1 MYSLLHHA
9 LKNISMLILLS
20 AVAVFA
26 VLASPMTARGA
37 SDSDRNANPKPRSNP
52 TTASEP
58 PPSASPTTTASPVT
72 PAASPATPTASP
84 AAPTASPAASPST
97 PTASPSP
104 AAPEPAPA
112 TQTTDA
118 ASGDDMGQNEPSA
131 EDEALKDDPAMQ
143 EQSAPETEQDYAFSS
158 TQYQLDTGAKAA
170 TDSTQPATIN
180 YETSGPSAAYSPCER
195 MIKAHVV
202 ALDQIFFWNRLGAV
216 QPQGMIFAL
225 RQNVVPTDGSAV
237 LRPGR
242 VRLRADKRPRPL
254 VLRMNV
260 GDCLQVDFQ
269 NLLNPSPVDEEQ
281 PATRTASVHVAGLQL
296 VNSIRDDGS
305 NVGRNQPSGLVR
317 PGERI
322 TYTFYADGQ
331 MKEGV
336 HLLYSTAATTTGEG
350 DGGQLPP
357 GLFGAVDVEPRKA
370 EWYRSQLSNEE
381 LRLAARR
388 NPRTGQILRTP
399 GGQPVINYNAVYPAW
414 HRYAFQPIIRIMNRN
429 NVIVHS
435 DLNAIIT
442 GPDRGKFPANTYP
455 PVGVAPNRDW
465 PFREFTIIY
474 HDEIGAVQAF
484 PQFEQEGPGGLADT
498 LHGGRDNFAI
508 NYGTAGIGAEILAN
522 RIGVGPM
529 ANCDECLFEEFF
541 LSAWAVGDPAMVV
554 DRPANSLR
562 DNIVGLPPCKIG
574 SDIDNVKTGL
584 RDGVC
589 DQNRVNVPPGYK
601 ATKAFYPNDPSNVHH
616 SYINDHVKMRVL
628 HAGPKEH
635 HIHHLHAHQWI
646 KSADGDGSTY
656 NDSQSIGPGSGFNL
670 EISHGGSGNRNLTA
684 GDSIF
689 HCHFYPHFAQGMW
702 ELWRS
707 HDVFEEG
714 TPLDGGGRP
723 IAGTRALPDAE
734 IKRGT
739 PIPAILP
746 LPGGADQSRYANYVM
761 APMPE
766 AQVQIVNGQVSI
778 SGSGNPG
785 FPFFVPGIMGRRP
798 PHPPLDTEFDAG
810 LPRHVIKEADVAF
823 HEETRLSFDKGIAN
837 ITAQEL
843 PEDGTFYEKRAMDYH
858 ALPVHTGYHTEDL
871 TQGPFM
877 TNGLP
882 PQKGAP
888 YADPC
893 VSDRWDPQTGAQ
905 ILEVHPFFN
914 RQLDYR
920 AVMFQFDMTIN
931 KAGWHFPQSRIE
943 SLWQDYKPTVSGT
956 KPPEP
961 MFIRANT
968 QDCITFHHANLIPNV
983 YQVDDFQVKTPTD
996 IVGQHIHLVKFDVTS
1011 SDGAGNGW
1019 NYEDGTFGDDEV
1031 ISRIKHINENGG
1043 IITVAGGRRL
1053 LTPVPHPFFN
1063 RPAQVTVQRWF
1074 ADDVVNVAPAGTA
1087 PTDRT
1092 LRSAFTHDHF
1102 GPSTHQQTGLYAGLI
1117 MEPKGS
1123 EWRHNENGTPL
1134 GYSNNTVPVRE
1145 DGGPTSFAAVIVT
1158 HPDST
1163 QSYREFM
1170 IEFADYQLAY
1180 LKGGGVDAAGKP
1192 IYDPKKAINPPGRHE
1207 VPLPDQTLSG
1217 PPFGPETRLLE
1228 RPAREG
1234 CPNGDPAPC
1243 PEIVSA
1249 ADVGT
1254 FVVNYRNEPIPLRV
1268 RDPQTNKQVLGDQGD
1283 LSLVYKSIPRVDPVL
1298 NSAGPYPPLT
1308 PGVGIYDP
1316 FTPLLRANERD
1327 RVNVRVLVGA
1337 HEEGHNFTVHG
1348 VKWLFEPGDPDSGW
1362 RNSQMMGISEKF
1374 DFVLPG
1380 VAPSGPPGTRPR
1392 ADRLYKPGASVDDQW
1407 NGLWGILRT
1416 YSQAAASGD
1425 STTPSAQLSA
1435 EGIPA
1440 DDAPPFALPNN
1451 PPPSSDTTTTSD
1463 TTASKSTTTS
1473 TTTSDADS
1481 PTYIGPPETATVS
1494 PCPEGA
1500 NPISYNVYA
1509 FLARD
1514 ILRQHRLEFDGQDPD
1529 GPYGPQT
1536 PYSWSVRGKT
1546 GPLNDPTAIIYV
1558 REDMIGGD
1566 GYYRN
1571 ERVEPLVLRA
1581 NAGDCITVTLFN
1593 KLPEQPVDLPGYN
1606 TMPMIVDDFNAN
1618 QVVPSRRVGL
1628 HPQLVHYDVTTS
1640 DGFEVGVNRNQQTA
1654 PPGGSVTYTWYAGDT
1669 GVELSPG
1676 TGGGKPVEF
1685 GATNLVSS
1693 DPIKHSN
1700 KSAIGSLIIEPSRST
1715 WEEDP
1720 DSTHSARIWLRYLQP
1735 LYACRIDQPCPTYP
1749 PPGFREFVL
1758 QFQNDVNMRFND
1770 GAPVP
1775 HLAEEED
1782 PEDSGQKA
1790 FNYRTEPFWTRLCY
1804 WPALPLSGGMSRTA
1818 TQCPQSDAESTRQLD
1833 MTNSLHNSQIGNRDP
1848 VTPIFSA
1855 NVGEEVRFRVL
1866 HSNGHPR
1873 NNVFVVHGHI
1883 WQETPYLTGS
1893 SSSVIGL
1900 NNNSAWHGAQWG
1912 HGPSNH
1918 FDVRIQRAGGA
1929 FAVTGDYL
1937 YRTFQSFQF
1946 DGGMWGLFR
1955 VVSSPQ
1961 PDTTCTSDPCT
1972 VEATPTGGDQPP
1984 PLRP

>member
-1 MYSLLHHA
+1 MPAKQHA
-9 LKNISMLILLS
+9 LKNVSMTILLM
-20 AVAVFA
+20 AVALCA
-26 VLASPMTARGA
+26 ALASPATARATSDGA
-37 SDSDRNANPKPRSNP
+37 ANPKPSPSPATAPAP
-52 TTASEP
+52 TTSTP
-58 PPSASPTTTASPVT
+58 TTSTPTTTASPT
-72 PAASPATPTASP
+72 AASSPATTTASSSSASPSSASASSASPAPAS
-84 AAPTASPAASPST
+84 SP
-97 PTASPSP
+97 
-104 AAPEPAPA
+104 
-112 TQTTDA
+112 TDA
-118 ASGDDMGQNEPSA
+118 APPQTVDDLPSDDLGESEPSA
-131 EDEALKDDPAMQ
+131 EDAALQDDPAMQ
-143 EQSAPETEQDYAFSS
+143 EQSSPETEQDMAYTSM
-158 TQYQLDTGAKAA
+158 QYRTDTGAAMPV
-170 TDSTQPATIN
+170 TDQPTTIN
-180 YETSGPSAAYSPCER
+180 YETSAPSGVVSPCER

-202 ALDQIFFWNRLGAV
+202 ALDQVFFWNRLGTV

-225 RQNVVPTDGSAV
+225 RHHVVPTDRGST
-237 LRPGR
+237 LRAGR
-242 VRLRADKRPRPL
+242 VRLRADIRPRPI

-281 PATRTASVHVAGLQL
+281 PITRTASVHIAGLQL

-305 NVGRNQPSGLVR
+305 NVGRNQPVPNGLVR

-322 TYTFYADGQ
+322 TYTYYAEGK
-331 MKEGV
+331 MREGV
-336 HLLYSTAATTTGEG
+336 HLMFSAAATTTSEG
-350 DGGQLPP
+350 DGGQIPP
-357 GLFGAVDVEPRKA
+357 GLFGAVDVEPRTA

-388 NPRTGQILRTP
+388 NPRTGEILRTP
-399 GGQPVINYNAVYPAW
+399 GGQPIINYDAVYPAW
-414 HRYAFQPIIRIMNRN
+414 HRYAFQPILRILNRN
-429 NVIVHS
+429 GIIVHS

-442 GPDRGKFPANTYP
+442 GPGRGKFPAGTYP

-465 PFREFTIIY
+465 PFREFTIVY

-529 ANCDECLFEEFF
+529 AGCDECLFEEFF

-574 SDIDNVKTGL
+574 SDIDGVKTGL

-589 DQNRVNVPPGYK
+589 DEQRKDVPPGYK
-601 ATKAFYPNDPSNVHH
+601 ATKAFFPADPSNVHH
-616 SYINDHVKMRVL
+616 SYLSDHVKMRVL

-670 EISHGGSGNRNLTA
+670 EISHGGSGNRNLTP
-684 GDSIF
+684 GDAIF

-702 ELWRS
+702 ELWRN

-714 TPLDGGGRP
+714 TVLDRNGRP
-723 IAGTRALPDAE
+723 APGSRALPDAE

-739 PIPAILP
+739 PIPALVP
-746 LPGGADQSRYANYVM
+746 LPGGEDQSRYANYVM
-761 APMPE
+761 PPMPE
-766 AQVQIVNGQVSI
+766 AQVQIVNGQVAI
-778 SGSGNPG
+778 SGNGNPG
-785 FPFFVPGIMGRRP
+785 YPFFVPGTMGRRP

-810 LPRHVIKEADVAF
+810 LPRHIIVDADVAF
-823 HEETRLSFDKGIAN
+823 HEETRLSFDKEIAN
-837 ITAQEL
+837 IKAQEL
-843 PEDGTFYEKRAMDYH
+843 PEEGTFYEQRAMDYH
-858 ALPVHTGYHTEDL
+858 ALPFHTGYRTEDR
-871 TQGPFM
+871 TPGPFL

-882 PQKGAP
+882 PQHGAP

-893 VSDRWDPQTGAQ
+893 VSDRFDANGNE

-914 RQLDYR
+914 RQLDYK
-920 AVMFQFDMTIN
+920 AVMFQFDMQIN

-943 SLWQDYKPTVSGT
+943 SLWRDYKPTVSGD

-983 YQVDDFQVKTPTD
+983 YEVDDFQVKTPTD

-1019 NYEDGTFGDDEV
+1019 NYEDGTFGDQEV
-1031 ISRIKHINENGG
+1031 EFRIKHINEAGG
-1043 IITVAGGRRL
+1043 IITQNGGRRL

-1063 RPAQVTVQRWF
+1063 RPTQVTIQRWL
-1074 ADDVVNVAPAGTA
+1074 ADDVVSLNPGGTA
-1087 PTDRT
+1087 PQDRT

-1117 MEPKGS
+1117 MEPKDS
-1123 EWRHNENGTPL
+1123 EWLHNETGTPL
-1134 GYSNNTVPVRE
+1134 GYSNGTTPGRD
-1145 DGGPTSFAAVIVT
+1145 DGGPTSFAAIIVT
-1158 HPDST
+1158 HPDTS

-1170 IEFADYQLAY
+1170 IEFADFQLAY
-1180 LKGGGVDAAGKP
+1180 LPKGGVDAAGNP
-1192 IYDPKKAINPPGRHE
+1192 IPDPKRAINPPGKRE
-1207 VPLPDQTLSG
+1207 VPLPDQPLPG
-1217 PPFGPETRLLE
+1217 PPFGFETRLVE

-1243 PEIVSA
+1243 PEIISS

-1254 FVVNYRNEPIPLRV
+1254 YSVNYRNEPIPLRV

-1283 LSLVYKSIPRVDPVL
+1283 LSFVYKSIPRVDPVL
-1298 NSAGPYPPLT
+1298 NGAGPYPPLT
-1308 PGVGIYDP
+1308 PGVGPYDP

-1327 RVNVRVLVGA
+1327 RVNVRILVGA

-1362 RNSQMMGISEKF
+1362 RTSQMMGISEKF

-1380 VAPSGPPGTRPR
+1380 LAPSGSPGRRPKE
-1392 ADRLYKPGASVDDQW
+1392 DHLYKPGASVDDQW
-1407 NGLWGILRT
+1407 NGLWGILRVYRQFSAT
-1416 YSQAAASGD
+1416 GGAAPSERM
-1425 STTPSAQLSA
+1425 TTEVQ
-1435 EGIPA
+1435 E
-1440 DDAPPFALPNN
+1440 DAPPFALPNN
-1451 PPPSSDTTTTSD
+1451 QPTTDKTAETTTTSSD
-1463 TTASKSTTTS
+1463 PST
-1473 TTTSDADS
+1473 DS
-1481 PTYIGPPETATVS
+1481 PILIGPPEPATVS
-1494 PCPEGA
+1494 PCPDGA
-1500 NPISYNVYA
+1500 NPIAYNVYA

-1514 ILRQHRLEFDGQDPD
+1514 ILRQRRLEFDGQDPD
-1529 GPYGPQT
+1529 GPGPQT
-1536 PYSWSVRGKT
+1536 PYRWNIRGESS
-1546 GPLNDPTAIIYV
+1546 PLNDPTAIIFV
-1558 REDMIGGD
+1558 REDMIGDD
-1566 GYYRN
+1566 GFYRN

-1581 NAGDCITVTLFN
+1581 HAGDCITVTLIN
-1593 KLPEQPVDLPGYN
+1593 KLPDEPVDLPGYN

-1628 HPQLVHYDVTTS
+1628 HPQLVHYDATTS
-1640 DGFEVGVNRNQQTA
+1640 DGFEVGVNPIPQTA

-1669 GVELSPG
+1669 GIELSPG
-1676 TGGGKPVEF
+1676 TGDGKPVEF
-1685 GATNLVSS
+1685 GAINLTSS

-1700 KSAIGSLIIEPSRST
+1700 KSAIGSLIIEPGGKT
-1715 WEEDP
+1715 YWVEDA
-1720 DSTHSARIWLRYLQP
+1720 DSTHSASIYLP
-1735 LYACRIDQPCPTYP
+1735 AVGPYYMCRVGYPCPRP
-1749 PPGFREFVL
+1749 QPRLLFREFVL
-1758 QFQNDVNMRFND
+1758 QFQNDVNMRFDD
-1770 GAPVP
+1770 GSPVP

-1782 PEDSGQKA
+1782 PEDTGQKA

-1804 WPALPLSGGMSRTA
+1804 WPALPLSGGKIRAA
-1818 TQCPQSDAESTRQLD
+1818 TQCPQSDADSTRQLD
-1833 MTNSLHNSQIGNRDP
+1833 MTNSLHNVQIGNRDP

-1855 NVGEEVRFRVL
+1855 AVGDPVRFRVL
-1866 HSNGHPR
+1866 MSNGHPR
-1873 NNVFVVHGHI
+1873 NNVFMVHGHI
-1883 WQETPYLTGS
+1883 WQEMPYLTGS
-1893 SSSVIGL
+1893 SSTVIGF
-1900 NNNSAWHGAQWG
+1900 NDNSAWHGSQWG

-1918 FDVRIQRAGGA
+1918 FDVVIERAGGA
-1929 FAVTGDYL
+1929 FSIAGDYL

-1946 DGGMWGLFR
+1946 DGGLWGLFR
-1955 VVSSPQ
+1955 VGS
-1961 PDTTCTSDPCT
+1961 
-1972 VEATPTGGDQPP
+1972 PP
-1984 PLRP
+1984 PPPCPIDSQCGVQPADPEQPYQP

>member
-1 MYSLLHHA
+1 MFSLRHTV
-9 LKNISMLILLS
+9 KNILMTILLS
-20 AVAVFA
+20 AVAIFA
-26 VLASPMTARGA
+26 ALASPATARAA
-37 SDSDRNANPKPRSNP
+37 SDSPRNSNPKPSASP
-52 TTASEP
+52 ATPSAPSPATSPATT
-58 PPSASPTTTASPVT
+58 ASPTTTASPA
-72 PAASPATPTASP
+72 PATSPATPA
-84 AAPTASPAASPST
+84 
-97 PTASPSP
+97 ASPSP
-104 AAPEPAPA
+104 AAPAASPEAAPAP
-112 TQTTDA
+112 QTTDV
-118 ASGDDMGQNEPSA
+118 ASGDVGEDEPSA
-131 EDEALKDDPAMQ
+131 EDTALQDDPAMQ
-143 EQSAPETEQDYAFSS
+143 EQSAPETEQDFANSS
-158 TQYQLDTGAKAA
+158 MQYRTDTSAA
-170 TDSTQPATIN
+170 ATTTTDSTQPAPPATIN
-180 YETSGPSAAYSPCER
+180 YEMSGPSAAYSPCER

-216 QPQGMIFAL
+216 QPQGMVFAL
-225 RQNVVPTDGSAV
+225 RQNVVPTDGSNV

-260 GDCLQVDFQ
+260 GDCLQIDFQ

-305 NVGRNQPSGLVR
+305 NVGRNAPSGLVR

-322 TYTFYADGQ
+322 TYTYYADGQ
-331 MKEGV
+331 MREGV
-336 HLLYSTAATTTGEG
+336 HLLYSTAATTTSEG

-357 GLFGAVDVEPRKA
+357 GLFGAVDVEPRTA

-381 LRLAARR
+381 LRLAAKR
-388 NPRTGQILRTP
+388 NPRTGAILRTP
-399 GGQPVINYNAVYPAW
+399 GGQPIINYDAVYPSW
-414 HRYAFQPIIRIMNRN
+414 HRYAFQPIIRILNRN
-429 NVIVHS
+429 GIIAHS

-442 GPDRGKFPANTYP
+442 GPGRGKFPAGTYP
-455 PVGVAPNRDW
+455 PVAVAPNRDW

-522 RIGVGPM
+522 RIGVGPE
-529 ANCDECLFEEFF
+529 AGCDECLFEEFF
-541 LSAWAVGDPAMVV
+541 LSAWSVGDPAMVV

-574 SDIDNVKTGL
+574 SAEDTIANGL
-584 RDGVC
+584 RDGRC
-589 DQNRVNVPPGYK
+589 DETRKDVPPGYK
-601 ATKAFYPNDPSNVHH
+601 ATVAFYPADPSNVHH
-616 SYINDHVKMRVL
+616 SYIGDHVKMRVL

-656 NDSQSIGPGSGFNL
+656 NDSQAIGPGSGFNL
-670 EISHGGSGNRNLTA
+670 EISHGGSGNRNLTP
-684 GDSIF
+684 GDAIF

-702 ELWRS
+702 ELWRN

-714 TPLDGGGRP
+714 TELDGRGRP
-723 IAGTRALPDAE
+723 VAGARALPDAE

-739 PIPAILP
+739 PIPALLP
-746 LPGGADQSRYANYVM
+746 LPGGADQSHYANYVM

-785 FPFFVPGIMGRRP
+785 YPFFVPGIMGRRP

-810 LPRHVIKEADVAF
+810 LPRHVIVEADVEF
-823 HEETRLSFDKGIAN
+823 HEETRLSFDKGIN
-837 ITAQEL
+837 NVKAQEL

-858 ALPVHTGYHTEDL
+858 ALPYHPSYRTEDRSA
-871 TQGPFM
+871 GPFL

-882 PQKGAP
+882 PQPGAP

-893 VSDRWDPQTGAQ
+893 VSDRFDANGNE

-914 RQLDYR
+914 RHLDYK
-920 AVMFQFDMTIN
+920 AVMFQFDMKIN
-931 KAGWHFPQSRIE
+931 KAGWHFPQSRVE
-943 SLWQDYKPTVSGT
+943 SLWQDYTPTVRGT

-1019 NYEDGTFGDDEV
+1019 NYEDGTFGDQEV
-1031 ISRIKHINENGG
+1031 ESRIKHINEAGG
-1043 IITVAGGRRL
+1043 IITIAGGRRL

-1063 RPAQVTVQRWF
+1063 RPTQVTIQRWF
-1074 ADDVVNVAPAGTA
+1074 ADDVVSNNPAGTA
-1087 PTDRT
+1087 PQDRT

-1117 MEPKGS
+1117 MEPKDS
-1123 EWRHNENGTPL
+1123 EWLHNENGTPL
-1134 GYSNNTVPVRE
+1134 GYSNNPAPVRE
-1145 DGGPTSFAAVIVT
+1145 DGGPTSFAAIIVT
-1158 HPDST
+1158 HPDTS

-1180 LKGGGVDAAGKP
+1180 LPKGGVDDNGKAVP
-1192 IYDPKKAINPPGRHE
+1192 DPLRAINPPGRHE
-1207 VPLPDQTLSG
+1207 IPIPDQPLPG

-1254 FVVNYRNEPIPLRV
+1254 FVVNYRNEPIALRV
-1268 RDPQTNKQVLGDQGD
+1268 RNPSTNTQAGGDQGD
-1283 LSLVYKSIPRVDPVL
+1283 LTFSYKSIPRADAAL
-1298 NSAGPYPPLT
+1298 NTAGPYPPLT
-1308 PGVGIYDP
+1308 PGMGIYDP
-1316 FTPLLRANERD
+1316 YTPLLRANERD

-1348 VKWLFEPGDPDSGW
+1348 VKWLFEPSDPDSGW
-1362 RNSQMMGISEKF
+1362 RNSEMMGISEKF

-1380 VAPSGPPGTRPR
+1380 LKPGGPPGTVPKE
-1392 ADRLYKPGASVDDQW
+1392 DHLYKPGAAVDDQW
-1407 NGLWGILRT
+1407 NGLWGILRV
-1416 YSQAAASGD
+1416 YRQR
-1425 STTPSAQLSA
+1425 STTATAAQADTTQTDVVQTEPS
-1435 EGIPA
+1435 
-1440 DDAPPFALPNN
+1440 DTPPFALPNN
-1451 PPPSSDTTTTSD
+1451 QPVAEEKTTTTTS
-1463 TTASKSTTTS
+1463 TS
-1473 TTTSDADS
+1473 SDA
-1481 PTYIGPPETATVS
+1481 TFIGPPVVEPTG
-1494 PCPEGA
+1494 PCPSDA
-1500 NPISYNVYA
+1500 KPRSYNVFAY
-1509 FLARD
+1509 LARD

-1529 GPYGPQT
+1529 GGGPQT
-1536 PYSWSVRGKT
+1536 PYHWNIRGESS
-1546 GPLNDPTAIIYV
+1546 PLNDPTAIIYV
-1558 REDMIGGD
+1558 REDMIGPD
-1566 GYYRN
+1566 GFYKN
-1571 ERVEPLVLRA
+1571 DRVEPLVLRA
-1581 NAGDCITVTLFN
+1581 NAGDCITVNLYN
-1593 KLPEQPVDLPGYN
+1593 KLPPEPVDLPGYN
-1606 TMPMIVDDFNAN
+1606 TMPMIVDGFNAN

-1628 HPQLVHYDVTTS
+1628 HPQLVHYNVTTS
-1640 DGFEVGVNRNQQTA
+1640 DGFEVGVNPNPQTA
-1654 PPGGSVTYTWYAGDT
+1654 PPGGSITYTWYAGDT
-1669 GVELSPG
+1669 GVELTPA
-1676 TGGGKPVEF
+1676 TGEGKPVEF

-1700 KSAIGSLIIEPSRST
+1700 KSAIGSLIIEPFDST
-1715 WEEDP
+1715 WDEDV
-1720 DSTHSARIWLRYLQP
+1720 DSTHMARIWKPQ
-1735 LYACRIDQPCPTYP
+1735 YAYNCFRAPCPQP
-1749 PPGFREFVL
+1749 PREGFREFVL
-1758 QFQNDVNMRFND
+1758 QFQNDVNMRFHD
-1770 GAPVP
+1770 GSPVP

-1782 PEDSGQKA
+1782 PEDTGQKA

-1804 WPALPLSGGMSRTA
+1804 WPALPLSGGHVRTA
-1818 TQCPQSDAESTRQLD
+1818 TQCPQSDADSTRQLD
-1833 MTNSLHNSQIGNRDP
+1833 MTNSLHNSQIGGRDP
-1848 VTPIFSA
+1848 VTPIFTA
-1855 NVGEEVRFRVL
+1855 NAGEEVRFRVL
-1866 HSNGHPR
+1866 MSNGHPR
-1873 NNVFVVHGHI
+1873 NNVFVAHGHI
-1883 WQETPYLTGS
+1883 WQETPYQTGS
-1893 SSSVIGL
+1893 GSTVIGF
-1900 NNNSAWHGAQWG
+1900 NNTSAWHGAQWG
-1912 HGPSNH
+1912 HGPSDH
-1918 FDVRIQRAGGA
+1918 FDIRLIKAGGA
-1929 FAVTGDYL
+1929 FGIQGDYL

-1955 VVSSPQ
+1955 VGPPAPPQ
-1961 PDTTCTSDPCT
+1961 CPKDAMCAAPPADI
-1972 VEATPTGGDQPP
+1972 QPVQP
-1984 PLRP
+1984 EP